1 MFRPN
6 NMTSRYLSIWVF
18 PIPID
23 VSTSNKKSR
32 KFSNSQKR
40 VTSLKCPCSP
50 FFMESFVIFTQ
61 NSASPVPDHTQ
72 TQRSGA
78 QITLPLS
85 TDQPG
90 SHENSEF
97 RRLSLSVIYGR
108 FIGQNFFATAM
119 IMYQIPSQSQ
129 QY

>member
-1 MFRPN
+1 
-6 NMTSRYLSIWVF
+6 MTSRYF
-18 PIPID
+18 GCFQFID
-23 VSTSNKKSR
+23 VSTSTKN

-40 VTSLKCPCSP
+40 VTSLKYPFSP
-50 FFMESFVIFTQ
+50 LFDGNICYLTQ

-78 QITLPLS
+78 QITLQLS

-97 RRLSLSVIYGR
+97 WRLSLSVIYGSK
-108 FIGQNFFATAM
+108 TWL
-119 IMYQIPSQSQ
+119 SEC
-129 QY
+129 

>member
-1 MFRPN
+1 
-6 NMTSRYLSIWVF
+6 MTSRYF
-18 PIPID
+18 GCFQFID
-23 VSTSNKKSR
+23 VSTSTKN

-40 VTSLKCPCSP
+40 VTSLKCPFSP
-50 FFMESFVIFTQ
+50 FFMETFVIFTQ

-78 QITLPLS
+78 HITLPLS

-97 RRLSLSVIYGR
+97 RRLSLSVIYGS
-108 FIGQNFFATAM
+108 FFELK
-119 IMYQIPSQSQ
+119 S
-129 QY
+129 